1 MALCSG
7 PDTQRQ
13 ERKIRMIFQLR
24 TIQLKG
30 LNINFNFLRFVTC
43 ILRTLRFTR
52 HALQFNVYWQLR
64 SAKRVLLVLK
74 LKKGHTL
81 RAHVSLKTSMT
92 HFDSL

>member
-13 ERKIRMIFQLR
+13 ERKIRMIFQLK
-24 TIQLKG
+24 TVQLKG

-64 SAKRVLLVLK
+64 SAKRVISCSETEEGSYTPSACFFK
-74 LKKGHTL
+74 DIYD
-81 RAHVSLKTSMT
+81 A
-92 HFDSL
+92 F